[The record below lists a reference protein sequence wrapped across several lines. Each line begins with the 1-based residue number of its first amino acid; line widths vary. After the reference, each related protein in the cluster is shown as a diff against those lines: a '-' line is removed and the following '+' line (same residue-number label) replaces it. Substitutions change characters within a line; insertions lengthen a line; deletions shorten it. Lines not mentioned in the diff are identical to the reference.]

1 MAVSIKRKSNLKIAV
16 PTASMPD
23 IIFQLLIFF
32 MVTTVL
38 RQYEGLEVELPDAK
52 KIEKLP
58 NKRDVSTIWID
69 SANNVVLDD
78 VSVKE
83 DEVKNIRNIVFNKLV
98 ENKRLIMSLKV
109 DKDAEMGRVID
120 VQQELRKAN
129 ALKVNYSAL
138 QIL

>member
-1 MAVSIKRKSNLKIAV
+1 MPGIKRKSSLKIGV

-38 RQYEGLEVELPDAK
+38 RQYDGLEVTLPDAK

-69 SANNVVLDD
+69 SANNVVVDD
-78 VSVKE
+78 VSVKDE
-83 DEVKNIRNIVFNKLV
+83 DVKSIRNIVFNKLV

-109 DKDAEMGRVID
+109 DKGAEMGRVID

-129 ALKVNYSAL
+129 ALRVNYSAL
-138 QIL
+138 QVL